1 MIKIN
6 NKLSYQEKKLEPAQI
21 LVLGF
26 GAVII
31 LGAVLL
37 NLPIATLS
45 GKSVGFINSL
55 FTATSA
61 VCVTGLVVVDTG
73 TYWSM
78 FGQLV
83 IMILIQIGGLGIM
96 TMATLITFIAGK
108 RITLRSRIIMSEAL
122 NQITISGVV
131 RLTKHVLVT
140 TFLIES
146 IGAIILSTKFIPIYG
161 TRKGIFFAIFHSISA
176 FCNAGFDLIGQGRSL
191 TNFIGDPVVNFTI
204 MGLIIVGGLGF
215 AVITEV
221 IKIRRFKKLSLHSK
235 VVIASTGILILSGF
249 ILFFLIE
256 SFNPGTLGN
265 LSIKDKF
272 FGALFQSVTTRTAG
286 FNTMDLASMNQSSKF
301 LTIVYM
307 FIGGSPGSTAG
318 GIKTTTF
325 ALVILTI
332 ISVIR
337 GRDDV
342 EVFRRRINRNNINR
356 ALAVLSIGIFI
367 VTLITTVLCITEVG
381 KNFLDLFF
389 EATSAFGT
397 VGLSMGITSELT
409 VIGKIIISLTMFAGR
424 VGPMTIVFALA
435 RKQKS
440 TKALIRYPEDRVIVG

>member
-1 MIKIN
+1 MIKID

-26 GAVII
+26 GAVIL
-31 LGAVLL
+31 LGAILL
-37 NLPIATLS
+37 NLPIATVS

-55 FTATSA
+55 FTSTSA

-78 FGQLV
+78 FGQLI
-83 IMILIQIGGLGIM
+83 IMLLIQIGGLGIM
-96 TMATLITFIAGK
+96 TMATLITFIAGR
-108 RITLRSRIIMSEAL
+108 RISLRSRIIMSEAL
-122 NQITISGVV
+122 NHITISGVV

-146 IGAIILSTKFIPIYG
+146 IGAMILSTKFIPIYG
-161 TRKGIFFAIFHSISA
+161 TKKGIFFAIFHSISA
-176 FCNAGFDLIGQGRSL
+176 FCNAGFDLIGNGQSL
-191 TNFIGDPVVNFTI
+191 TGFIGDPTINFTI
-204 MGLIIVGGLGF
+204 MGLIIIGGLGF
-215 AVITEV
+215 AVITEIV
-221 IKIRRFKKLSLHSK
+221 SVRKFKKLSLHSK
-235 VVIASTGILILSGF
+235 VVLSVTGILILSGF
-249 ILFFLIE
+249 IIFFLIE
-256 SFNPGTLGN
+256 SFNSGTLGE
-265 LSIKDKF
+265 LTLKEKF

-286 FNTMDLASMNQSSKF
+286 FNTMDLGSMNQSSKF
-301 LTIVYM
+301 ITIVYM

-342 EVFRRRINRNNINR
+342 EFFKRRINRNNINR
-356 ALAVLSIGIFI
+356 ALAVLSIGLAIVIFI
-367 VTLITTVLCITEVG
+367 TTILCITEVG
-381 KNFLDLFF
+381 KDFLDLLF
-389 EATSAFGT
+389 ESASAFGT
-397 VGLSMGITSELT
+397 VGLSLGITSELSL
-409 VIGKIIISLTMFAGR
+409 IGKIIISMTMFAGR
-424 VGPMTIVFALA
+424 VGPMTIVFALS

-440 TKALIRYPEDRVIVG
+440 THALIRYPEDRVMVG